1 MKKLTDEQIQA
12 LLESKLK
19 PSRHILYDSEKEQME
34 SYQSL
39 FQKLNTEP
47 EQVLPLNFASKV
59 TRQLKLKLKRRS
71 DIRFNLLA
79 ALGIIV
85 GLVAAYIILIVI
97 DFNAGNQFLL
107 VMLEFKW
114 LLLFCSFILLSSL
127 MFDQRIVEKI

>member
-12 LLESKLK
+12 LLESKIK
-19 PSRHILYDSEKEQME
+19 PSSNNFYDSEKEQME

-47 EQVLPLNFASKV
+47 EQDLPFNFASKV
-59 TRQLKLKLKRRS
+59 TRQLKLKLKRRN

-79 ALGIIV
+79 VLGIIV
-85 GLVAAYIILIVI
+85 GLVAAYIILTAI
-97 DFNAGNQFLL
+97 DFNAGHQFLL
-107 VMLEFKW
+107 VMLKFKW

-127 MFDQRIVEKI
+127 MIDQRIVEKA

>member
-1 MKKLTDEQIQA
+1 MKKLTDKQIQA
-12 LLESKLK
+12 LLESKVNL
-19 PSRHILYDSEKEQME
+19 SARVLYDSEKEQME

-47 EQVLPLNFASKV
+47 EQGLPFNFASKV
-59 TRQLKLKLKRRS
+59 TRQLTLKLNRRS

-85 GLVAAYIILIVI
+85 GFVAAYIILIVI
-97 DFNAGNQFLL
+97 DFNAANQFLL

-127 MFDQRIVEKI
+127 IFDQRIVEKV